1 MLARVGS
8 VLAKHNVN
16 IAGVSLGRSAAGAN
30 ALTVMNIDS
39 PIPAAALS
47 ELVSLDG
54 VSGLKTV
61 HLD

>member
-1 MLARVGS
+1 
-8 VLAKHNVN
+8 
-16 IAGVSLGRSAAGAN
+16 
-30 ALTVMNIDS
+30 MNIDS
-39 PIPAAALS
+39 PIPAAAMA